1 MEYFIKNKK
10 SVKYFENTKEGEQN
24 YSEESIQLNFDLING
39 KENYFYRLNLKDLEK
54 PTNIIDS
61 KSIQITNKDQPNTLL
76 KYNCKYSFQK
86 YQKLNIMVTIN
97 DLKETK
103 KYPFNITIGEIIG
116 SEKSSKLFYIK
127 GDNNKEEEILEI
139 RAEKMK
145 KNILYLTIHFNL
157 KIVSNEEGVEIEDEV
172 KEKYCISEKNKL
184 YFVVEQDNKML
195 YESESFTD
203 DGKFNMVQIPL
214 NLINQKFSI
223 SFFNWK
229 NQKLSSINTSINEL
243 TDKTKEGEIYFSKQ
257 LSLNDKLNI
266 YNYSSIKEEITFL
279 DYIYKGM
286 KLGLDIGIDFTG
298 TNLSPDEPK
307 SLHYCGNI
315 EKRNPYERAILS
327 CATIMANYDYDK
339 LFPVYGF
346 GAIIKGQ
353 KNASMCFN
361 INFQKD
367 PNIKYVENI
376 LKEYRNCIDKIYFSG
391 PTHFA
396 PIINKVIEEIKKQND
411 IFEYHVLMI
420 LTDGIIED
428 MEETIESLVE
438 GSFYPLSVII
448 IGIGDYDFKNMEK
461 LDGDE
466 IPLISRKGIKR
477 QRDLVQFVPF
487 NKFEGDE
494 NKLSQEVL
502 DEIPRQ
508 VIEFYT
514 LNFLYPDSINN
525 DKSSPINKND
535 NMNMNINNEKNIE
548 DSRIYEGSINP
559 LTNSQIFVSINSNPL
574 INSKEFDNYSEI
586 KKKFSK

>member
-1 MEYFIKNKK
+1 MESFIKKK
-10 SVKYFENTKEGEQN
+10 QSNKYFEITKGGEQK

-39 KENYFYRLNLKDLEK
+39 KENYFYSLHLKNLET
-54 PTNIIDS
+54 PTNIIQS
-61 KSIQITNKDQPNTLL
+61 ESIKITNKDQANTLL
-76 KYNCKYSFQK
+76 KYNYYYSFQK
-86 YQKLNIMVTIN
+86 YQKLNIIVIIN
-97 DLKETK
+97 DLNESKQ
-103 KYPFNITIGEIIG
+103 YPINITIGEIIG

-127 GDNNKEEEILEI
+127 GDNNQEEEILEI

-157 KIVSNEEGVEIEDEV
+157 KIVSNQEGVEITDEE
-172 KEKYCISEKNKL
+172 KEKYLISEKNKL
-184 YFVVEQDNKML
+184 YFVVEQENKML

-223 SFFNWK
+223 SFFDWK
-229 NQKLSSINTSINEL
+229 NQKLSTINTSIKEL

-298 TNLSPDEPK
+298 SNYAPDEPR
-307 SLHYCGNI
+307 SLHYCGNM

-353 KNASMCFN
+353 KSASMCFN
-361 INFQKD
+361 INFKND

-376 LKEYRNCIDKIYFSG
+376 LKEYRNCMDKIYFSG
-391 PTHFA
+391 PTYFS
-396 PIINKVIEEIKKQND
+396 PIINKVVEEIKKQND

-428 MEETIESLVE
+428 MEETIEALVE

-448 IGIGDYDFKNMEK
+448 IGIGEYDFKKMEQ

-466 IPLISRKGIKR
+466 IPLISKKGVKR

-514 LNFLYPDSINN
+514 LNFIYPDSINN
-525 DKSSPINKND
+525 DKSSSIKKND
-535 NMNMNINNEKNIE
+535 NMNINEIKDIF
-548 DSRIYEGSINP
+548 DSKIYEGSINP
-559 LTNSQIFVSINSNPL
+559 LNNSQKYETIKDNPL
-574 INSKEFDNYSEI
+574 INSIEFDNYYKLN
-586 KKKFSK
+586 KKISK

>member
-1 MEYFIKNKK
+1 MESFIKKK
-10 SVKYFENTKEGEQN
+10 QSNKYFEITKGGEQK

-39 KENYFYRLNLKDLEK
+39 KENYFYSLHLKNFET
-54 PTNIIDS
+54 PTNIIQS
-61 KSIQITNKDQPNTLL
+61 ESIKITNKDQANTLL
-76 KYNCKYSFQK
+76 KYNYYYSFQK
-86 YQKLNIMVTIN
+86 YQKLNIIVIIN
-97 DLKETK
+97 DLNESKQ
-103 KYPFNITIGEIIG
+103 YPINITIGEIIG

-127 GDNNKEEEILEI
+127 GDNNQEEEILEI

-157 KIVSNEEGVEIEDEV
+157 KIVSNQEGVEITDEE
-172 KEKYCISEKNKL
+172 KEKYLISEKNKL
-184 YFVVEQDNKML
+184 YFVVEQENKML

-229 NQKLSSINTSINEL
+229 NQELSTINTSIKEL

-298 TNLSPDEPK
+298 SNYAPDEPR
-307 SLHYCGNI
+307 SLHYCGNM

-353 KNASMCFN
+353 KSASMCFN
-361 INFQKD
+361 INFKND

-376 LKEYRNCIDKIYFSG
+376 LKEYRNCMDKIYFSG
-391 PTHFA
+391 PTYFA
-396 PIINKVIEEIKKQND
+396 PIINKVVEEIKKQND

-428 MEETIESLVE
+428 MEETIEALVE

-448 IGIGDYDFKNMEK
+448 IGIGEYDFKKMEQ

-466 IPLISRKGIKR
+466 IPLISKKGVKR

-514 LNFLYPDSINN
+514 LNFIYPDSINN
-525 DKSSPINKND
+525 DKSSSIKKND
-535 NMNMNINNEKNIE
+535 NMNINEIKDIF
-548 DSRIYEGSINP
+548 DSKIYEGSINP
-559 LTNSQIFVSINSNPL
+559 LNNSQKYETIKDNPL
-574 INSKEFDNYSEI
+574 INSIEFDNYYKLN
-586 KKKFSK
+586 KKISK

>member
-1 MEYFIKNKK
+1 MESFIKKK
-10 SVKYFENTKEGEQN
+10 QSNKYFEITKGGEQK

-39 KENYFYRLNLKDLEK
+39 KENYFYSLHLKNFET
-54 PTNIIDS
+54 PTNIIQS
-61 KSIQITNKDQPNTLL
+61 ESIKITNKDQANTLL
-76 KYNCKYSFQK
+76 KYNYYYSFQK
-86 YQKLNIMVTIN
+86 YQKLNIIVIIN
-97 DLKETK
+97 DLNESKQ
-103 KYPFNITIGEIIG
+103 YPINITIGEIIG

-127 GDNNKEEEILEI
+127 GDNNQEEEILEI

-157 KIVSNEEGVEIEDEV
+157 KIVSNQEGVEITDEE
-172 KEKYCISEKNKL
+172 KEKYLISEKNKL
-184 YFVVEQDNKML
+184 YFVVEQENKML

-229 NQKLSSINTSINEL
+229 NQELSTINTSIKEL

-298 TNLSPDEPK
+298 SNYAPDEPR
-307 SLHYCGNI
+307 SLHYCGNM

-353 KNASMCFN
+353 KSASMCFN
-361 INFQKD
+361 INFKND

-376 LKEYRNCIDKIYFSG
+376 LKEYRNCMDKIYFSG
-391 PTHFA
+391 PTYFS
-396 PIINKVIEEIKKQND
+396 PIINKVVEEIKKQND

-428 MEETIESLVE
+428 MEETIEALVE

-448 IGIGDYDFKNMEK
+448 IGIGEYDFKKMEQ

-466 IPLISRKGIKR
+466 IPLISKKGVKR

-487 NKFEGDE
+487 NKFEGNE

-514 LNFLYPDSINN
+514 LNFIYPDSINN
-525 DKSSPINKND
+525 DKSSSINKND
-535 NMNMNINNEKNIE
+535 NMNINEIKDIF
-548 DSRIYEGSINP
+548 DSKIYEGSINP
-559 LTNSQIFVSINSNPL
+559 LNNSQKYETIKDNPL
-574 INSKEFDNYSEI
+574 INSIEFDNYYKLN
-586 KKKFSK
+586 KKISK

>member
-1 MEYFIKNKK
+1 MESFIKKK
-10 SVKYFENTKEGEQN
+10 QSNKYFEITKGGEQK

-39 KENYFYRLNLKDLEK
+39 KENYFYSLHLKNLET
-54 PTNIIDS
+54 PTNIIQS
-61 KSIQITNKDQPNTLL
+61 ESIKITNKDQANTLL
-76 KYNCKYSFQK
+76 KYNYYYSFQK
-86 YQKLNIMVTIN
+86 YQKLNIIVIIN
-97 DLKETK
+97 DLNESKQ
-103 KYPFNITIGEIIG
+103 YPINITIGEIIG

-127 GDNNKEEEILEI
+127 GDNNQEEEILEI

-157 KIVSNEEGVEIEDEV
+157 KIVSNQEGVEITDEE
-172 KEKYCISEKNKL
+172 KEKYLISEKNKL
-184 YFVVEQDNKML
+184 YFVVEQENKML

-223 SFFNWK
+223 SFFDWK
-229 NQKLSSINTSINEL
+229 NQKLSTINTSIKEL

-298 TNLSPDEPK
+298 SNYAPDEPR
-307 SLHYCGNI
+307 SLHYCGNM

-353 KNASMCFN
+353 KSASMCFN
-361 INFQKD
+361 INFKND

-376 LKEYRNCIDKIYFSG
+376 LKEYHNCMDKIYFSG
-391 PTHFA
+391 PTYFA
-396 PIINKVIEEIKKQND
+396 PIINKVVEEIKKQND

-428 MEETIESLVE
+428 MEETIEALVE

-448 IGIGDYDFKNMEK
+448 IGIGEYDFKKMEQ

-466 IPLISRKGIKR
+466 IPLISKKGVKR

-514 LNFLYPDSINN
+514 LNFIYPDSINN
-525 DKSSPINKND
+525 YKSSSINKND
-535 NMNMNINNEKNIE
+535 NMNINEIKDIF
-548 DSRIYEGSINP
+548 DSKIYEGSINP
-559 LTNSQIFVSINSNPL
+559 LNNSQKYETIKDNPL
-574 INSKEFDNYSEI
+574 INSIEFDNYYKLN
-586 KKKFSK
+586 KKISK

>member
-1 MEYFIKNKK
+1 MESFIKKK
-10 SVKYFENTKEGEQN
+10 QSNKYFEITKGGEQK

-39 KENYFYRLNLKDLEK
+39 KENYFYSLHLKNLET
-54 PTNIIDS
+54 PTNIIQS
-61 KSIQITNKDQPNTLL
+61 ESIKITNKDQANTLL
-76 KYNCKYSFQK
+76 KYNYYYSFQK
-86 YQKLNIMVTIN
+86 YQKLNIIVIIN
-97 DLKETK
+97 DLNESKQ
-103 KYPFNITIGEIIG
+103 YPINITIGEIIG

-127 GDNNKEEEILEI
+127 GDNNQEEEILEI

-157 KIVSNEEGVEIEDEV
+157 KIVSNQEGVEITDEE
-172 KEKYCISEKNKL
+172 KEKYLISEKNKL
-184 YFVVEQDNKML
+184 YFVVEQENKML

-223 SFFNWK
+223 SFFDWK
-229 NQKLSSINTSINEL
+229 NQKLSTINTSIKEL

-298 TNLSPDEPK
+298 SNYAPDEPR
-307 SLHYCGNI
+307 SLHYCGNM

-353 KNASMCFN
+353 KSASMCFN
-361 INFQKD
+361 INFKND

-376 LKEYRNCIDKIYFSG
+376 LKEYRNCMDKIYFSG
-391 PTHFA
+391 PTYFA
-396 PIINKVIEEIKKQND
+396 PIINKVVEEIKKQND

-428 MEETIESLVE
+428 MEETIEALVE

-448 IGIGDYDFKNMEK
+448 IGIGEYDFKKMEQ

-466 IPLISRKGIKR
+466 IPLISKKGVKR

-514 LNFLYPDSINN
+514 LNFIYPDSINN
-525 DKSSPINKND
+525 DKSSSINKND
-535 NMNMNINNEKNIE
+535 NMNINEIKDIF
-548 DSRIYEGSINP
+548 DSKIYEGSINP
-559 LTNSQIFVSINSNPL
+559 LNNSQKYETIKDNPL
-574 INSKEFDNYSEI
+574 INSIEFDNYYKLN
-586 KKKFSK
+586 KKISK

>member
-1 MEYFIKNKK
+1 MESFIKKK
-10 SVKYFENTKEGEQN
+10 QSNKYFEITKGGEQK

-39 KENYFYRLNLKDLEK
+39 KENYFYSLHLKNLET
-54 PTNIIDS
+54 PTNIIQS
-61 KSIQITNKDQPNTLL
+61 ESIKITNKDQANTLL
-76 KYNCKYSFQK
+76 KYNYYYSFQK
-86 YQKLNIMVTIN
+86 YQKLNIIVIIN
-97 DLKETK
+97 DLNESKQ
-103 KYPFNITIGEIIG
+103 YPINITIGEIIG

-127 GDNNKEEEILEI
+127 GDNNQEEEILEI

-157 KIVSNEEGVEIEDEV
+157 KIVSNQEGVEITDEE
-172 KEKYCISEKNKL
+172 KEKYLISEKNKL
-184 YFVVEQDNKML
+184 YFVVEQENKML

-229 NQKLSSINTSINEL
+229 NQELSTINTSIKEL

-298 TNLSPDEPK
+298 SNYAPDEPR
-307 SLHYCGNI
+307 SLHYCGNM

-353 KNASMCFN
+353 KSASMCFN
-361 INFQKD
+361 INFKND

-376 LKEYRNCIDKIYFSG
+376 LKEYHNCMDKIYFSG
-391 PTHFA
+391 PTYFA
-396 PIINKVIEEIKKQND
+396 PIINKVVEEIKKQND

-428 MEETIESLVE
+428 MEETIEALVE

-448 IGIGDYDFKNMEK
+448 IGIGEYDFKKMEQ

-466 IPLISRKGIKR
+466 IPLISKKGVKR

-514 LNFLYPDSINN
+514 LNFIYPDSINN
-525 DKSSPINKND
+525 DKSSSINKND
-535 NMNMNINNEKNIE
+535 NMNINEIKDIF
-548 DSRIYEGSINP
+548 DSKIYEGSINP
-559 LTNSQIFVSINSNPL
+559 LNNSQKYETIKDNPL
-574 INSKEFDNYSEI
+574 INSIEFDNYYKLN
-586 KKKFSK
+586 KKISK

>member
-1 MEYFIKNKK
+1 MESFIKKK
-10 SVKYFENTKEGEQN
+10 QSNKYFEITKGGEQK

-39 KENYFYRLNLKDLEK
+39 KENYFYSLHLKNFET
-54 PTNIIDS
+54 PTNIIQS
-61 KSIQITNKDQPNTLL
+61 ESIKITNKDQANTLL
-76 KYNCKYSFQK
+76 KYNYYYSFQK
-86 YQKLNIMVTIN
+86 YQKLNIIVIIN
-97 DLKETK
+97 DLNESKQ
-103 KYPFNITIGEIIG
+103 YPINITIGEIIG

-127 GDNNKEEEILEI
+127 GDNNQEEEILEI

-157 KIVSNEEGVEIEDEV
+157 KIVSNQEGVEITDEE
-172 KEKYCISEKNKL
+172 KEKYLISEKNKL
-184 YFVVEQDNKML
+184 YFVVEQENKML

-229 NQKLSSINTSINEL
+229 NQELSTINTSIKEL

-298 TNLSPDEPK
+298 SNYAPDEPR
-307 SLHYCGNI
+307 SLHYCGNM

-353 KNASMCFN
+353 KSASMCFN
-361 INFQKD
+361 INFKND

-376 LKEYRNCIDKIYFSG
+376 LKEYHNCMDKIYFSG
-391 PTHFA
+391 PTYFA
-396 PIINKVIEEIKKQND
+396 PIINKVVEEIKKQND

-428 MEETIESLVE
+428 MEETIEALVE

-448 IGIGDYDFKNMEK
+448 IGIGEYDFKKMEQ

-466 IPLISRKGIKR
+466 IPLISKKGVKR

-487 NKFEGDE
+487 NKFEGNE

-514 LNFLYPDSINN
+514 LNFIYPDSINN
-525 DKSSPINKND
+525 DKSSSIKKND
-535 NMNMNINNEKNIE
+535 NMNINEIKDIF
-548 DSRIYEGSINP
+548 DSKIYEGSINP
-559 LTNSQIFVSINSNPL
+559 LNNSQKYETIKDNPL
-574 INSKEFDNYSEI
+574 INSIEFDNYYKLN
-586 KKKFSK
+586 KKISK

>member
-1 MEYFIKNKK
+1 MESFIKKK
-10 SVKYFENTKEGEQN
+10 QSNKYFEITKGGEQK

-39 KENYFYRLNLKDLEK
+39 KENYFYSLHLKNFET
-54 PTNIIDS
+54 PTNIIQS
-61 KSIQITNKDQPNTLL
+61 ESIKITNKDQANTLL
-76 KYNCKYSFQK
+76 KYNYYYSFQK
-86 YQKLNIMVTIN
+86 YQKLNIIVIIN
-97 DLKETK
+97 DLNESKQ
-103 KYPFNITIGEIIG
+103 YPINITIGEIIG

-127 GDNNKEEEILEI
+127 GDNNQEEEILEI

-157 KIVSNEEGVEIEDEV
+157 KIVSNQEGVEITDEE
-172 KEKYCISEKNKL
+172 KEKYLISEKNKL
-184 YFVVEQDNKML
+184 YFVVEQENKML

-223 SFFNWK
+223 SFFDWK
-229 NQKLSSINTSINEL
+229 NQKLSTINTSIKEL

-298 TNLSPDEPK
+298 SNYAPDEPR
-307 SLHYCGNI
+307 SLHYCGNM

-353 KNASMCFN
+353 KSASMCFN
-361 INFQKD
+361 INFKND

-376 LKEYRNCIDKIYFSG
+376 LKEYRNCMDKIYFSG
-391 PTHFA
+391 PTYFS
-396 PIINKVIEEIKKQND
+396 PIINKVVEEIKKQND

-428 MEETIESLVE
+428 MEETIEALVE

-448 IGIGDYDFKNMEK
+448 IGIGEYDFKKMEQ

-466 IPLISRKGIKR
+466 IPLISKKGVKR

-514 LNFLYPDSINN
+514 LNFIYPDSINN
-525 DKSSPINKND
+525 DKSSSINKND
-535 NMNMNINNEKNIE
+535 NMNINEIKDIF
-548 DSRIYEGSINP
+548 DSKIYEGSINP
-559 LTNSQIFVSINSNPL
+559 LNNSQKYETIKDNPL
-574 INSKEFDNYSEI
+574 INSIEFDNYYKLN
-586 KKKFSK
+586 KKISK

>member
-1 MEYFIKNKK
+1 MESFIKKK
-10 SVKYFENTKEGEQN
+10 QSNKYFEITKGGEQK

-39 KENYFYRLNLKDLEK
+39 KENYFYSLHLKNFET
-54 PTNIIDS
+54 PTNIIQS
-61 KSIQITNKDQPNTLL
+61 ESIKITNKDQANTLL
-76 KYNCKYSFQK
+76 KYNYYYSFQK
-86 YQKLNIMVTIN
+86 YQKLNIIVIIN
-97 DLKETK
+97 DLNESKQ
-103 KYPFNITIGEIIG
+103 YPINITIGEIIG

-127 GDNNKEEEILEI
+127 GDNNQEEEILEI

-157 KIVSNEEGVEIEDEV
+157 KIVSNQEGVEITDEE
-172 KEKYCISEKNKL
+172 KEKYLISEKNKL
-184 YFVVEQDNKML
+184 YFVVEQENKML

-223 SFFNWK
+223 SFFDWK
-229 NQKLSSINTSINEL
+229 NQKLSTINTSIKEL

-298 TNLSPDEPK
+298 SNYAPDEPR
-307 SLHYCGNI
+307 SLHYCGNM

-353 KNASMCFN
+353 KSASMCFN
-361 INFQKD
+361 INFKND

-376 LKEYRNCIDKIYFSG
+376 LKEYRNCMDKIYFSG
-391 PTHFA
+391 PTYFS
-396 PIINKVIEEIKKQND
+396 PIINKVVEEIKKQND

-428 MEETIESLVE
+428 MEETIEALVE

-448 IGIGDYDFKNMEK
+448 IGIGEYDFKKMEQ

-466 IPLISRKGIKR
+466 IPLISKKGVKR

-487 NKFEGDE
+487 NKFEGNE

-514 LNFLYPDSINN
+514 LNFIYPDSINN
-525 DKSSPINKND
+525 DKSSSINKND
-535 NMNMNINNEKNIE
+535 NMNINEIKDIF
-548 DSRIYEGSINP
+548 DSKIYEGSINP
-559 LTNSQIFVSINSNPL
+559 LNNSQKYETIKDNPL
-574 INSKEFDNYSEI
+574 INSIEFDNYYKLN
-586 KKKFSK
+586 KKISK

>member
-1 MEYFIKNKK
+1 MESFIKKK
-10 SVKYFENTKEGEQN
+10 QSNKYFEITKGGEQK

-39 KENYFYRLNLKDLEK
+39 KENYFYSLHLKNFET
-54 PTNIIDS
+54 PTNIIQS
-61 KSIQITNKDQPNTLL
+61 ESIKITNKDQANTLL
-76 KYNCKYSFQK
+76 KYNYYYSFQK
-86 YQKLNIMVTIN
+86 YQKLNIIVIIN
-97 DLKETK
+97 DLNESKQ
-103 KYPFNITIGEIIG
+103 YPINITIGEIIG

-127 GDNNKEEEILEI
+127 GDNNQEEEILEI

-157 KIVSNEEGVEIEDEV
+157 KIVSNQEGVEITDEE
-172 KEKYCISEKNKL
+172 KEKYLISEKNKL
-184 YFVVEQDNKML
+184 YFVVEQENKML

-223 SFFNWK
+223 SFFDWK
-229 NQKLSSINTSINEL
+229 NQKLSTINTSIKEL

-298 TNLSPDEPK
+298 SNYAPDEPR
-307 SLHYCGNI
+307 SLHYCGNM

-353 KNASMCFN
+353 KSASMCFN
-361 INFQKD
+361 INFKND

-376 LKEYRNCIDKIYFSG
+376 LKEYRNCMDKIYFSG
-391 PTHFA
+391 PTYFA
-396 PIINKVIEEIKKQND
+396 PIINKVVEEIKKQND

-428 MEETIESLVE
+428 MEETIEALVE

-448 IGIGDYDFKNMEK
+448 IGIGEYDFKKMEQ

-466 IPLISRKGIKR
+466 IPLISKKGVKR

-487 NKFEGDE
+487 NKFEGNE

-514 LNFLYPDSINN
+514 LNFIYPDSINN
-525 DKSSPINKND
+525 DKSSSIKKND
-535 NMNMNINNEKNIE
+535 NMNINEIKDIF
-548 DSRIYEGSINP
+548 DSKIYEGSINP
-559 LTNSQIFVSINSNPL
+559 LNNSQKYETIKDNPL
-574 INSKEFDNYSEI
+574 INSIEFDNYYKLN
-586 KKKFSK
+586 KKISK

>member
-1 MEYFIKNKK
+1 MESFIKKK
-10 SVKYFENTKEGEQN
+10 QSNKYFEITKGGEQK

-39 KENYFYRLNLKDLEK
+39 KENYFYSLHLKNFET
-54 PTNIIDS
+54 PTNIIQS
-61 KSIQITNKDQPNTLL
+61 ESIKITNKDQANTLL
-76 KYNCKYSFQK
+76 KYNYYYSFQK
-86 YQKLNIMVTIN
+86 YQKLNIIVIIN
-97 DLKETK
+97 DLNESKQ
-103 KYPFNITIGEIIG
+103 YPINITIGEIIG

-127 GDNNKEEEILEI
+127 GDNNQEEEILEI

-157 KIVSNEEGVEIEDEV
+157 KIVSNQEGVEITDEE
-172 KEKYCISEKNKL
+172 KEKYLISEKNKL
-184 YFVVEQDNKML
+184 YFVVEQENKML

-223 SFFNWK
+223 SFFDWK
-229 NQKLSSINTSINEL
+229 NQKLSTINTSIKEL

-298 TNLSPDEPK
+298 SNYAPDEPR
-307 SLHYCGNI
+307 SLHYCGNM

-353 KNASMCFN
+353 KSASMCFN
-361 INFQKD
+361 INFKND

-376 LKEYRNCIDKIYFSG
+376 LKEYRNCMDKIYFSG
-391 PTHFA
+391 PTYFA
-396 PIINKVIEEIKKQND
+396 PIINKVVEEIKKQND

-428 MEETIESLVE
+428 MEETIEALVE

-448 IGIGDYDFKNMEK
+448 IGIGEYDFKKMEQ

-466 IPLISRKGIKR
+466 IPLISKKGVKR

-514 LNFLYPDSINN
+514 LNFIYPDSINN
-525 DKSSPINKND
+525 DKSSSINKND
-535 NMNMNINNEKNIE
+535 NMNINEIKDIF
-548 DSRIYEGSINP
+548 DSKIYEGSINP
-559 LTNSQIFVSINSNPL
+559 LNNSQKYETIKDNPL
-574 INSKEFDNYSEI
+574 INSIEFDNYYKLN
-586 KKKFSK
+586 KKISK

>member
-1 MEYFIKNKK
+1 MESFIKKK
-10 SVKYFENTKEGEQN
+10 QSNKYFEITKGGEQK

-39 KENYFYRLNLKDLEK
+39 KENYFYSLHLKNFET
-54 PTNIIDS
+54 PTNIIQS
-61 KSIQITNKDQPNTLL
+61 ESIKITNKDQANTLL
-76 KYNCKYSFQK
+76 KYNYYYSFQK
-86 YQKLNIMVTIN
+86 YQKLNIIVIIN
-97 DLKETK
+97 DLNESKQ
-103 KYPFNITIGEIIG
+103 YPINITIGEIIG

-127 GDNNKEEEILEI
+127 GDNNQEEEILEI

-157 KIVSNEEGVEIEDEV
+157 KIVSNQEGVEITDEE
-172 KEKYCISEKNKL
+172 KEKYLISEKNKL
-184 YFVVEQDNKML
+184 YFVVEQENKML

-223 SFFNWK
+223 SFFDWK
-229 NQKLSSINTSINEL
+229 NQKLSTINTSIKEL

-298 TNLSPDEPK
+298 SNYAPDEPR
-307 SLHYCGNI
+307 SLHYCGNM

-353 KNASMCFN
+353 KSASMCFN
-361 INFQKD
+361 INFKND

-376 LKEYRNCIDKIYFSG
+376 LKEYHNCMDKIYFSG
-391 PTHFA
+391 PTYFS
-396 PIINKVIEEIKKQND
+396 PIINKVVEEIKKQND

-428 MEETIESLVE
+428 MEETIEALVE

-448 IGIGDYDFKNMEK
+448 IGIGEYDFKKMEQ

-466 IPLISRKGIKR
+466 IPLISKKGVKR

-487 NKFEGDE
+487 NKFEGNE

-514 LNFLYPDSINN
+514 LNFIYPDSINN
-525 DKSSPINKND
+525 DKSSSIKKND
-535 NMNMNINNEKNIE
+535 NMNINEIKDIF
-548 DSRIYEGSINP
+548 DSKIYEGSINP
-559 LTNSQIFVSINSNPL
+559 LNNSQKYETIKDNPL
-574 INSKEFDNYSEI
+574 INSIEFDNYYKLN
-586 KKKFSK
+586 KKISK

>member
-1 MEYFIKNKK
+1 MESFIKKK
-10 SVKYFENTKEGEQN
+10 QSNKYFEITKGGEQK

-39 KENYFYRLNLKDLEK
+39 KENYFYSLHLKNLET
-54 PTNIIDS
+54 PTNIIQS
-61 KSIQITNKDQPNTLL
+61 ESIKITNKDQANTLL
-76 KYNCKYSFQK
+76 KYNYYYSFQK
-86 YQKLNIMVTIN
+86 YQKLNIIVIIN
-97 DLKETK
+97 DLNESKQ
-103 KYPFNITIGEIIG
+103 YPINITIGEIIG

-127 GDNNKEEEILEI
+127 GDNNQEEEILEI

-157 KIVSNEEGVEIEDEV
+157 KIVSNQEGVEITDEE
-172 KEKYCISEKNKL
+172 KEKYLISEKNKL
-184 YFVVEQDNKML
+184 YFVVEQENKML

-223 SFFNWK
+223 SFFDWK
-229 NQKLSSINTSINEL
+229 NQKLSTINTSIKEL

-298 TNLSPDEPK
+298 SNYAPDEPR
-307 SLHYCGNI
+307 SLHYCGNM

-353 KNASMCFN
+353 KSASMCFN
-361 INFQKD
+361 INFKND

-376 LKEYRNCIDKIYFSG
+376 LKEYRNCMDKIYFSG
-391 PTHFA
+391 PTYFS
-396 PIINKVIEEIKKQND
+396 PIINKVVEEIKKQND

-428 MEETIESLVE
+428 MEETIEALVE

-448 IGIGDYDFKNMEK
+448 IGIGEYDFKKMEQ

-466 IPLISRKGIKR
+466 IPLISKKGVKR

-514 LNFLYPDSINN
+514 LNFIYPDSINN
-525 DKSSPINKND
+525 DKSSSINKND
-535 NMNMNINNEKNIE
+535 NMNINEIKDIF
-548 DSRIYEGSINP
+548 DSKIYEGSINP
-559 LTNSQIFVSINSNPL
+559 LNNSQKYETIKDNPL
-574 INSKEFDNYSEI
+574 INSIEFDNYYKLN
-586 KKKFSK
+586 KKISK

>member
-1 MEYFIKNKK
+1 MESFIKKK
-10 SVKYFENTKEGEQN
+10 QSNKYFEITKGGEQK

-39 KENYFYRLNLKDLEK
+39 KENYFYSLHLKNLET
-54 PTNIIDS
+54 PTNIIQS
-61 KSIQITNKDQPNTLL
+61 ESIKITNKDQANTLL
-76 KYNCKYSFQK
+76 KYNYYYSFQK
-86 YQKLNIMVTIN
+86 YQKLNIIVIIN
-97 DLKETK
+97 DLNESKQ
-103 KYPFNITIGEIIG
+103 YPINITIGEIIG

-127 GDNNKEEEILEI
+127 GDNNQEEEILEI

-157 KIVSNEEGVEIEDEV
+157 KIVSNQEGVEITDEE
-172 KEKYCISEKNKL
+172 KEKYLISEKNKL
-184 YFVVEQDNKML
+184 YFVVEQENKML

-223 SFFNWK
+223 SFFDWK
-229 NQKLSSINTSINEL
+229 NQKLSTINTSIKEL

-298 TNLSPDEPK
+298 SNYAPDEPR
-307 SLHYCGNI
+307 SLHYCGNM

-353 KNASMCFN
+353 KSASMCFN
-361 INFQKD
+361 INFKND

-376 LKEYRNCIDKIYFSG
+376 LKEYRNCMDKIYFSG
-391 PTHFA
+391 PTYFA
-396 PIINKVIEEIKKQND
+396 PIINKVVEEIKKQND

-428 MEETIESLVE
+428 MEETIEALVE

-448 IGIGDYDFKNMEK
+448 IGIGEYDFKKMEQ

-466 IPLISRKGIKR
+466 IPLISKKGVKR

-514 LNFLYPDSINN
+514 LNFIYPDSINN
-525 DKSSPINKND
+525 DKSSSIKKND
-535 NMNMNINNEKNIE
+535 NMNINEIKDIF
-548 DSRIYEGSINP
+548 DSKIYEGSINP
-559 LTNSQIFVSINSNPL
+559 LNNSQKYETIKDNPL
-574 INSKEFDNYSEI
+574 INSIEFDNYYKLN
-586 KKKFSK
+586 KKISK

>member
-1 MEYFIKNKK
+1 MESFIKKK
-10 SVKYFENTKEGEQN
+10 QSNKYFEITKGGEQK

-39 KENYFYRLNLKDLEK
+39 KENYFYSLHLKNLET
-54 PTNIIDS
+54 PTNIIQS
-61 KSIQITNKDQPNTLL
+61 ESIKITNKDQANTLL
-76 KYNCKYSFQK
+76 KYNYYYSFQK
-86 YQKLNIMVTIN
+86 YQKLNIIVIIN
-97 DLKETK
+97 DLNESKQ
-103 KYPFNITIGEIIG
+103 YPINITIGEIIG

-127 GDNNKEEEILEI
+127 GDNNQEEEILEI

-157 KIVSNEEGVEIEDEV
+157 KIVSNQEGVEITDEE
-172 KEKYCISEKNKL
+172 KEKYLISEKNKL
-184 YFVVEQDNKML
+184 YFVVEQENKML

-229 NQKLSSINTSINEL
+229 NQELSTINTSIKEL

-298 TNLSPDEPK
+298 SNYAPDEPR
-307 SLHYCGNI
+307 SLHYCGNM

-353 KNASMCFN
+353 KSASMCFN
-361 INFQKD
+361 INFKND

-376 LKEYRNCIDKIYFSG
+376 LKEYRNCMDKIYFSG
-391 PTHFA
+391 PTYFS
-396 PIINKVIEEIKKQND
+396 PIINKVVEEIKKQND

-428 MEETIESLVE
+428 MEETIEALVE

-448 IGIGDYDFKNMEK
+448 IGIGEYDFKKMEQ

-466 IPLISRKGIKR
+466 IPLISKKGVKR

-487 NKFEGDE
+487 NKFEGNE

-514 LNFLYPDSINN
+514 LNFIYPDSINN
-525 DKSSPINKND
+525 DKSSSIKKND
-535 NMNMNINNEKNIE
+535 NMNINEIKDIF
-548 DSRIYEGSINP
+548 DSKIYEGSINP
-559 LTNSQIFVSINSNPL
+559 LNNSQKYETIKDNPL
-574 INSKEFDNYSEI
+574 INSIEFDNYYKLN
-586 KKKFSK
+586 KKISK

>member
-1 MEYFIKNKK
+1 MESFIKKK
-10 SVKYFENTKEGEQN
+10 QSNKYFEITKGGEQK

-39 KENYFYRLNLKDLEK
+39 KENYFYSLHLKNLET
-54 PTNIIDS
+54 PTNIIQS
-61 KSIQITNKDQPNTLL
+61 ESIKITNKDQANTLL
-76 KYNCKYSFQK
+76 KYNYYYSFQK
-86 YQKLNIMVTIN
+86 YQKLNIIVIIN
-97 DLKETK
+97 DLNESKQ
-103 KYPFNITIGEIIG
+103 YPINITIGEIIG

-127 GDNNKEEEILEI
+127 GDNNQEEEILEI

-157 KIVSNEEGVEIEDEV
+157 KIVSNQEGVEITDEE
-172 KEKYCISEKNKL
+172 KEKYLISEKNKL
-184 YFVVEQDNKML
+184 YFVVEQENKML

-223 SFFNWK
+223 SFFDWK
-229 NQKLSSINTSINEL
+229 NQKLSTINTSIKEL

-298 TNLSPDEPK
+298 SNYAPDEPR
-307 SLHYCGNI
+307 SLHYCGNM

-353 KNASMCFN
+353 KSASMCFN
-361 INFQKD
+361 INFKND

-376 LKEYRNCIDKIYFSG
+376 LKEYHNCMDKIYFSG
-391 PTHFA
+391 PTYFS
-396 PIINKVIEEIKKQND
+396 PIINKVVEEIKKQND

-428 MEETIESLVE
+428 MEETIEALVE

-448 IGIGDYDFKNMEK
+448 IGIGEYDFKKMEQ

-466 IPLISRKGIKR
+466 IPLISKKGVKR

-514 LNFLYPDSINN
+514 LNFIYPDSINN
-525 DKSSPINKND
+525 DKSSSINKND
-535 NMNMNINNEKNIE
+535 NMNINEIKDIF
-548 DSRIYEGSINP
+548 DSKIYEGSINP
-559 LTNSQIFVSINSNPL
+559 LNNSQKYETIKDNPL
-574 INSKEFDNYSEI
+574 INSIEFDNYYKLN
-586 KKKFSK
+586 KKISK

>member
-1 MEYFIKNKK
+1 MESFIKKK
-10 SVKYFENTKEGEQN
+10 QSNKYFEITKGGEQK

-39 KENYFYRLNLKDLEK
+39 KENYFYSLHLKNFET
-54 PTNIIDS
+54 PTNIIQS
-61 KSIQITNKDQPNTLL
+61 ESIKITNKDQANTLL
-76 KYNCKYSFQK
+76 KYNYYYSFQK
-86 YQKLNIMVTIN
+86 YQKLNIIVIIN
-97 DLKETK
+97 DLNESKQ
-103 KYPFNITIGEIIG
+103 YPINITIGEIIG

-127 GDNNKEEEILEI
+127 GDNNQEEEILEI

-157 KIVSNEEGVEIEDEV
+157 KIVSNQEGVEITDEE
-172 KEKYCISEKNKL
+172 KEKYLISEKNKL
-184 YFVVEQDNKML
+184 YFVVEQENKML

-223 SFFNWK
+223 SFFDWK
-229 NQKLSSINTSINEL
+229 NQKLSTINTSIKEL

-298 TNLSPDEPK
+298 SNYAPDEPR
-307 SLHYCGNI
+307 SLHYCGNM

-353 KNASMCFN
+353 KSASMCFN
-361 INFQKD
+361 INFKND

-376 LKEYRNCIDKIYFSG
+376 LKEYRNCMDKIYFSG
-391 PTHFA
+391 PTYFS
-396 PIINKVIEEIKKQND
+396 PIINKVVEEIKKQND

-428 MEETIESLVE
+428 MEETIEALVE

-448 IGIGDYDFKNMEK
+448 IGIGEYDFKKMEQ

-466 IPLISRKGIKR
+466 IPLISKKGVKR

-514 LNFLYPDSINN
+514 LNFIYPDSINN
-525 DKSSPINKND
+525 DKSSSIKKND
-535 NMNMNINNEKNIE
+535 NMNINEIKDIF
-548 DSRIYEGSINP
+548 DSKIYEGSINP
-559 LTNSQIFVSINSNPL
+559 LNNSQKYETIKDNPL
-574 INSKEFDNYSEI
+574 INSIEFDNYYKLN
-586 KKKFSK
+586 KKISK

>member
-1 MEYFIKNKK
+1 MESFIKKK
-10 SVKYFENTKEGEQN
+10 QSNKYFEITKGGEQK

-39 KENYFYRLNLKDLEK
+39 KENYFYSLHLKNFET
-54 PTNIIDS
+54 PTNIIQS
-61 KSIQITNKDQPNTLL
+61 ESIKITNKDQANTLL
-76 KYNCKYSFQK
+76 KYNYYYSFQK
-86 YQKLNIMVTIN
+86 YQKLNIIVIIN
-97 DLKETK
+97 DLNESKQ
-103 KYPFNITIGEIIG
+103 YPINITIGEIIG

-127 GDNNKEEEILEI
+127 GDNNQEEEILEI

-157 KIVSNEEGVEIEDEV
+157 KIVSNQEGVEITDEE
-172 KEKYCISEKNKL
+172 KEKYLISEKNKL
-184 YFVVEQDNKML
+184 YFVVEQENKML

-223 SFFNWK
+223 SFFDWK
-229 NQKLSSINTSINEL
+229 NQKLSTINTSIKEL

-298 TNLSPDEPK
+298 SNYAPDEPR
-307 SLHYCGNI
+307 SLHYCGNM

-353 KNASMCFN
+353 KSASMCFN
-361 INFQKD
+361 INFKND

-376 LKEYRNCIDKIYFSG
+376 LKEYHNCMDKIYFSG
-391 PTHFA
+391 PTYFA
-396 PIINKVIEEIKKQND
+396 PIINKVVEEIKKQND

-428 MEETIESLVE
+428 MEETIEALVE

-448 IGIGDYDFKNMEK
+448 IGIGEYDFKKMEQ

-466 IPLISRKGIKR
+466 IPLISKKGVKR

-487 NKFEGDE
+487 NKFEGNE

-514 LNFLYPDSINN
+514 LNFIYPDSINN
-525 DKSSPINKND
+525 DKSSSINKND
-535 NMNMNINNEKNIE
+535 NMNINEIKDIF
-548 DSRIYEGSINP
+548 DSKIYEGSINP
-559 LTNSQIFVSINSNPL
+559 LNNSQKYETIKDNPL
-574 INSKEFDNYSEI
+574 INSIEFDNYYKLN
-586 KKKFSK
+586 KKISK

>member
-1 MEYFIKNKK
+1 MESFIKKK
-10 SVKYFENTKEGEQN
+10 QSNKYFEITKGGEQK

-39 KENYFYRLNLKDLEK
+39 KENYFYSLHLKNLET
-54 PTNIIDS
+54 PTNIIQS
-61 KSIQITNKDQPNTLL
+61 ESIKITNKDQANTLL
-76 KYNCKYSFQK
+76 KYNYYYSFQK
-86 YQKLNIMVTIN
+86 YQKLNIIVIIN
-97 DLKETK
+97 DLNESKQ
-103 KYPFNITIGEIIG
+103 YPINITIGEIIG

-127 GDNNKEEEILEI
+127 GDNNQEEEILEI

-157 KIVSNEEGVEIEDEV
+157 KIVSNQEGVEITDEE
-172 KEKYCISEKNKL
+172 KEKYLISEKNKL
-184 YFVVEQDNKML
+184 YFVVEQENKML

-223 SFFNWK
+223 SFFDWK
-229 NQKLSSINTSINEL
+229 NQKLSTINTSIKEL

-298 TNLSPDEPK
+298 SNYAPDEPR
-307 SLHYCGNI
+307 SLHYCGNM

-353 KNASMCFN
+353 KSASMCFN
-361 INFQKD
+361 INFKND

-376 LKEYRNCIDKIYFSG
+376 LKEYHNCMDKIYFSG
-391 PTHFA
+391 PTYFS
-396 PIINKVIEEIKKQND
+396 PIINKVVEEIKKQND

-428 MEETIESLVE
+428 MEETIEALVE

-448 IGIGDYDFKNMEK
+448 IGIGEYDFKKMEQ

-466 IPLISRKGIKR
+466 IPLISKKGVKR

-514 LNFLYPDSINN
+514 LNFIYPDSINN
-525 DKSSPINKND
+525 DKSSSIKKND
-535 NMNMNINNEKNIE
+535 NMNINEIKDIF
-548 DSRIYEGSINP
+548 DSKIYEGSINP
-559 LTNSQIFVSINSNPL
+559 LNNSQKYETIKDNPL
-574 INSKEFDNYSEI
+574 INSIEFDNYYKLN
-586 KKKFSK
+586 KKISK

>member
-1 MEYFIKNKK
+1 MESFIKKK
-10 SVKYFENTKEGEQN
+10 QSNKYFEITKGGEQK

-39 KENYFYRLNLKDLEK
+39 KENYFYSLHLKNFET
-54 PTNIIDS
+54 PTNIIQS
-61 KSIQITNKDQPNTLL
+61 ESIKITNKDQANTLL
-76 KYNCKYSFQK
+76 KYNYYYSFQK
-86 YQKLNIMVTIN
+86 YQKLNIIVIIN
-97 DLKETK
+97 DLNESKQ
-103 KYPFNITIGEIIG
+103 YPINITIGEIIG

-127 GDNNKEEEILEI
+127 GDNNQEEEILEI

-157 KIVSNEEGVEIEDEV
+157 KIVSNQEGVEITDEE
-172 KEKYCISEKNKL
+172 KEKYLISEKNKL
-184 YFVVEQDNKML
+184 YFVVEQENKML

-223 SFFNWK
+223 SFFDWK
-229 NQKLSSINTSINEL
+229 NQKLSTINTSIKEL

-298 TNLSPDEPK
+298 SNYAPDEPR
-307 SLHYCGNI
+307 SLHYCGNM

-353 KNASMCFN
+353 KSASMCFN
-361 INFQKD
+361 INFKND

-376 LKEYRNCIDKIYFSG
+376 LKEYHNCMDKIYFSG
-391 PTHFA
+391 PTYFA
-396 PIINKVIEEIKKQND
+396 PIINKVVEEIKKQND

-428 MEETIESLVE
+428 MEETIEALVE

-448 IGIGDYDFKNMEK
+448 IGIGEYDFKKMEQ

-466 IPLISRKGIKR
+466 IPLISKKGVKR

-514 LNFLYPDSINN
+514 LNFIYPDSINN
-525 DKSSPINKND
+525 DKSSSIKKND
-535 NMNMNINNEKNIE
+535 NMNINEIKDIF
-548 DSRIYEGSINP
+548 DSKIYEGSINP
-559 LTNSQIFVSINSNPL
+559 LNNSQKYETIKDNPL
-574 INSKEFDNYSEI
+574 INSIEFDNYYKLN
-586 KKKFSK
+586 KKISK

>member
-1 MEYFIKNKK
+1 MESFIKKK
-10 SVKYFENTKEGEQN
+10 QSNKYFEITKGGEQK

-39 KENYFYRLNLKDLEK
+39 KENYFYSLHLKNFET
-54 PTNIIDS
+54 PTNIIQS
-61 KSIQITNKDQPNTLL
+61 ESIKITNKDQANTLL
-76 KYNCKYSFQK
+76 KYNYYYSFQK
-86 YQKLNIMVTIN
+86 YQKLNIIVIIN
-97 DLKETK
+97 DLNESKQ
-103 KYPFNITIGEIIG
+103 YPINITIGEIIG

-127 GDNNKEEEILEI
+127 GDNNQEEEILEI

-157 KIVSNEEGVEIEDEV
+157 KIVSNQEGVEITDEE
-172 KEKYCISEKNKL
+172 KEKYLISEKNKL
-184 YFVVEQDNKML
+184 YFVVEQENKML

-223 SFFNWK
+223 SFFDWK
-229 NQKLSSINTSINEL
+229 NQKLSTINTSIKEL

-298 TNLSPDEPK
+298 SNYAPDEPR
-307 SLHYCGNI
+307 SLHYCGNM

-353 KNASMCFN
+353 KSASMCFN
-361 INFQKD
+361 INFKND

-376 LKEYRNCIDKIYFSG
+376 LKEYHNCMDKIYFSG
-391 PTHFA
+391 PTYFA
-396 PIINKVIEEIKKQND
+396 PIINKVVEEIKKQND

-428 MEETIESLVE
+428 MEETIEALVE

-448 IGIGDYDFKNMEK
+448 IGIGEYDFKKMEQ

-466 IPLISRKGIKR
+466 IPLISKKGVKR

-514 LNFLYPDSINN
+514 LNFIYPDSINN
-525 DKSSPINKND
+525 DKSSSINKND
-535 NMNMNINNEKNIE
+535 NMNINEIKDIF
-548 DSRIYEGSINP
+548 DSKIYEGSINP
-559 LTNSQIFVSINSNPL
+559 LNNSQKYETIKDNPL
-574 INSKEFDNYSEI
+574 INSIEFDNYYKLN
-586 KKKFSK
+586 KKISK